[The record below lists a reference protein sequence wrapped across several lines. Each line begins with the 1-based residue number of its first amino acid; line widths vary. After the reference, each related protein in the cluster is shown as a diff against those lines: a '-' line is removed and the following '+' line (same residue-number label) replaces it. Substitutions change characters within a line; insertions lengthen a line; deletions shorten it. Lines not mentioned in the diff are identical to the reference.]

1 MIKHNKKRNTAFLYE
16 TLVREIA
23 KSVIDK
29 QPERNNFIVSLIKE
43 YFTKGTDRYVVN
55 QPLNLLKL
63 ADKYDVKINV
73 TGGGTTGQ
81 AGAVRL
87 GIARAILKIDAEL
100 RGELKSAGFL
110 TRDPRKVERQKA
122 GQKGARAKYQFS
134 KR

>member
-1 MIKHNKKRNTAFLYE
+1 M
-16 TLVREIA
+16 A
-23 KSVIDK
+23 KGKTWDSQAVGRRKSSVARVYMAAGTGK
-29 QPERNNFIVSLIKE
+29 VVVNNRDIKE

-63 ADKYDVKINV
+63 ADKYDLKINV

-87 GIARAILKIDAEL
+87 GVARAILKIDAAL